1 MNVELQDRNI
11 KVDMTLS
18 EICKD
23 ITDVTQKRILIDIAI
38 RVVSIDGEFSDNE
51 KIFVKKLSNLLKF
64 SEKETR
70 SFITYGESMANAY
83 LQWIKAIEA

>member
-23 ITDVTQKRILIDIAI
+23 ITDVTQKRTLVDIAI
-38 RVVSIDGEFSDNE
+38 RVVAIDGEFSDNE
-51 KIFVKKLSNLLKF
+51 KIFVKKVSKLLEF
-64 SEKETR
+64 SEKETE